1 MIHIEHFTFNSFQ
14 TRCSVVWDDSGVC
27 AFVDPG
33 CASAAELSRLTAFTA
48 SRGLRPA
55 AIMLTHAHFDHIYGV
70 DALVREYG
78 IPVYMHP
85 DEAYTLRNTNPY
97 VCRMYGL
104 PEPETAFADGLLS
117 GSAGGAASEM
127 GCGPTSE
134 PGCGPISEPGCG
146 PGDETASGSACGS
159 VSEKACG
166 PDSEPGCGPGDETAS
181 GPACGSVNEKAC
193 GPTSE
198 PGCGPGDE
206 TASGPACGSVS
217 EKACGPI
224 SEPGCGPTSEPGCGS
239 GDETASGPA
248 CGSVSEKACRPD
260 SGLVTVVEG
269 DVIKVGTLRF
279 EVIETPG
286 HTAGGICLF
295 EREDGVL
302 FTGDTLFAGA
312 IGRTD
317 HPGGDYDQLMK
328 SILQKLL
335 PLDSPAAPGSDA
347 SGSDTS
353 GSAASGSDT
362 SGSAASG
369 LAASGS
375 PAAPATPAGVTSAG
389 AASAPAPRNITVV
402 PGHGPCSDLAT
413 EGMTNPFLMP
423 FNEPY
428 ED

>member
-127 GCGPTSE
+127 GCGP
-134 PGCGPISEPGCG
+134 ISEPGCG
-146 PGDETASGSACGS
+146 PDSGL
-159 VSEKACG
+159 
-166 PDSEPGCGPGDETAS
+166 
-181 GPACGSVNEKAC
+181 
-193 GPTSE
+193 
-198 PGCGPGDE
+198 
-206 TASGPACGSVS
+206 
-217 EKACGPI
+217 
-224 SEPGCGPTSEPGCGS
+224 GCGS

-248 CGSVSEKACRPD
+248 CGSVSEKACGPD

-335 PLDSPAAPGSDA
+335 PLDSPAAP
-347 SGSDTS
+347 
-353 GSAASGSDT
+353 
-362 SGSAASG
+362 
-369 LAASGS
+369 
-375 PAAPATPAGVTSAG
+375 
-389 AASAPAPRNITVV
+389 RNITVV

>member
-1 MIHIEHFTFNSFQ
+1 MCVLNDFLMIHIEHFTFNSFQ

-117 GSAGGAASEM
+117 GSAGGPASEM
-127 GCGPTSE
+127 
-134 PGCGPISEPGCG
+134 GCGPISEPG
-146 PGDETASGSACGS
+146 
-159 VSEKACG
+159 
-166 PDSEPGCGPGDETAS
+166 
-181 GPACGSVNEKAC
+181 C

-217 EKACGPI
+217 EKACGP
-224 SEPGCGPTSEPGCGS
+224 G
-239 GDETASGPA
+239 A
-248 CGSVSEKACRPD
+248 
-260 SGLVTVVEG
+260 GLVTVVEG

-295 EREDGVL
+295 ERENGVL

-335 PLDSPAAPGSDA
+335 PLDSPAA
-347 SGSDTS
+347 SGP
-353 GSAASGSDT
+353 
-362 SGSAASG
+362 
-369 LAASGS
+369 AASGS
-375 PAAPATPAGVTSAG
+375 PAAPATPAGAT
-389 AASAPAPRNITVV
+389 SAPAPRNITVV

>member
-1 MIHIEHFTFNSFQ
+1 MIHIEHFTFNCFQ

-48 SRGLRPA
+48 SHGLRPA

-70 DALVREYG
+70 DALVREYD

-85 DEAYTLRNTNPY
+85 DEVYTLRNTNPY

-104 PEPETAFADGLLS
+104 PEPEAAFADGLLS
-117 GSAGGAASEM
+117 GSAVGAASEL
-127 GCGPTSE
+127 GCGF
-134 PGCGPISEPGCG
+134 
-146 PGDETASGSACGS
+146 
-159 VSEKACG
+159 
-166 PDSEPGCGPGDETAS
+166 
-181 GPACGSVNEKAC
+181 
-193 GPTSE
+193 
-198 PGCGPGDE
+198 GDE

-217 EKACGPI
+217 EKACG
-224 SEPGCGPTSEPGCGS
+224 
-239 GDETASGPA
+239 
-248 CGSVSEKACRPD
+248 PD

-302 FTGDTLFAGA
+302 FTGDTIFAGA

-335 PLDSPAAPGSDA
+335 PLDSPA
-347 SGSDTS
+347 T
-353 GSAASGSDT
+353 
-362 SGSAASG
+362 
-369 LAASGS
+369 
-375 PAAPATPAGVTSAG
+375 
-389 AASAPAPRNITVV
+389 PRNITVV